1 MAVASSVT
9 SIGTTRVALTVP
21 ANGWVRNNGG
31 RPVFVGG
38 SDVTADSGSKGGLVL
53 GVGEKIGPFVT
64 GGTLNAVVAA
74 DYDPSVQPTAQVAIL
89 SGLA

>member
-9 SIGTTRVALTVP
+9 AVGTTRVALTIP
-21 ANGWVRNNGG
+21 ANGWVANNGG
-31 RPVFVGG
+31 VPVFLGG
-38 SDVTADSGSKGGLVL
+38 TTVTADSSATGGLL
-53 GVGEKIGPFVT
+53 LKVGDKIGPFVT

-74 DYDPSVQPTAQVAIL
+74 AYDHTPISEVAIL